1 VFSGYLSKADLPSTP
16 LDLVGVHKRGIQD
29 QIRKNQ
35 PEDLKMNEDERAHQT
50 VSFECNQAASL

>member
-1 VFSGYLSKADLPSTP
+1 VFSGFLSKADQLSTP
-16 LDLVGVHKRGIQD
+16 LDLGGVHKLGIQGR
-29 QIRKNQ
+29 IRKNQ